1 MFKYLIASSLFLV
14 LAGCASNSAPIHH
27 EVRIIEKERIVQ
39 LEKQLPQEEEDASD
53 HEIRSSFGNPEADYL
68 RKNAERSFN
77 GIKVRP

>member
-1 MFKYLIASSLFLV
+1 MLKYLLASYFFLV

-39 LEKQLPQEEEDASD
+39 LEKQLHQEDEDRLS
-53 HEIRSSFGNPEADYL
+53 HEIRSSFGNAEADHL